1 MTAGEI
7 AQINHLLRVKMG
19 ELDQILTAAS
29 NLASSLTNYTGFAV
43 RPKLGSVT
51 VTKFEGIYLESDH
64 FILVAVL
71 STGSVKTKHINPN
84 LPVTQETVARL
95 TETLNR
101 YLPGLTAD
109 RITLS
114 TIMEMENDLG
124 ENAALAGQTVKV
136 IYELLREAD
145 EGEMKVSGIN
155 HLLQYPEYSDR
166 GQFQELLGALEKK
179 EDILDLVSR
188 SQASDDI
195 NVLIGSESRVEVM
208 NNSALVFKPIVKDGK
223 TLGAIGVLGPR
234 RMDYAKVLATLQGLS
249 GNIEDI
255 IRSKQ
260 TSESEGESPDE

>member
-1 MTAGEI
+1 
-7 AQINHLLRVKMG
+7 
-19 ELDQILTAAS
+19 
-29 NLASSLTNYTGFAV
+29 
-43 RPKLGSVT
+43 
-51 VTKFEGIYLESDH
+51 
-64 FILVAVL
+64 
-71 STGSVKTKHINPN
+71 
-84 LPVTQETVARL
+84 
-95 TETLNR
+95 
-101 YLPGLTAD
+101 
-109 RITLS
+109 
-114 TIMEMENDLG
+114 MEMENDLG
-124 ENAALAGQTVKV
+124 ENAAVAGQTVKV